1 MDMKEWLNGLRKAE
15 RKKAMPIL
23 SFPAV
28 QLMGISVRELIS
40 DSDRQAEGMQRIA
53 ERVDAAASVSLMDLS
68 VEAECFGSQIVV
80 SEDEVPTVKG
90 SIVSDLEE
98 VENLQIPPVG
108 AGRTDI
114 YIDAVRKAAE
124 KIQDRPVFAGM
135 IGPYSLAGRLLDVT
149 EIMFYCYDE
158 PEMVALLL
166 DKVTEFLISYGKAYK
181 ETGAHGIMLAEPL
194 AGLLSP
200 ALAEEFSAPYVK
212 RIVDA
217 LQDDRF
223 LVIYHNCGNSTIQMI
238 DSILDTGAAAYHFGN
253 AIDMAE
259 MLKHIPADTIAMG
272 NVDPAGQFRNG
283 TSESIRTATLS
294 LMEKCCT
301 YPNFVIS
308 SGCDIPPMAKWE
320 NIDAFFQAVADFMEN
335 KEFAYKKNRAEGAA
349 EETDVTVNGRILR
362 AAKGTTLGELLKK
375 EGLAMPCAG
384 MGRCGKCRVRAEG
397 RLSEPDAVEQQKLS
411 AKELSGNIRLACRTV
426 ILGPCQVE
434 WETERDME
442 IRLGDRASFGG
453 GEPLFDRLGAAV
465 DVGTTTLAAQLY
477 GKNGLLAQT
486 GLENPQKAYGADVI
500 SRVERSLAGEGEAL
514 KKAVCGGIGTLLDE
528 LAAHA
533 GVSAEQIDT
542 LVITGNT
549 SMLYLLTGRSPECL
563 SHAPFQADWLAGEWT
578 DGKALGLPCP
588 DARVYFPPCISAF
601 VGADITCAM
610 LHTGLGESAEPASCG
625 YRNQWGNRAES
636 GRGAVLL
643 FDGGGPG
650 L

>member
-90 SIVSDLEE
+90 SIVSDLED
-98 VENLQIPPVG
+98 VEKLQIPPVG

-114 YIDAVRKAAE
+114 YIDAVRKAVE
-124 KIQDRPVFAGM
+124 KIHDRPVFAGM

-181 ETGAHGIMLAEPL
+181 ETGANGIMLAEPL

-217 LQDDRF
+217 LQDDNF
-223 LVIYHNCGNSTIQMI
+223 LVIYHNCGNCTIQMI

-259 MLKHIPADTIAMG
+259 MMKHIPADTIAMG
-272 NVDPAGQFRNG
+272 NIDPAGQFRNG
-283 TSESIRTATLS
+283 TPESIRTATLE
-294 LMEKCCT
+294 LMEKCCS

-308 SGCDIPPMAKWE
+308 SGCDIPPMSKWE
-320 NIDAFFQAVADFMEN
+320 NIDAFFQAVSDF
-335 KEFAYKKNRAEGAA
+335 
-349 EETDVTVNGRILR
+349 
-362 AAKGTTLGELLKK
+362 
-375 EGLAMPCAG
+375 
-384 MGRCGKCRVRAEG
+384 
-397 RLSEPDAVEQQKLS
+397 
-411 AKELSGNIRLACRTV
+411 
-426 ILGPCQVE
+426 
-434 WETERDME
+434 
-442 IRLGDRASFGG
+442 
-453 GEPLFDRLGAAV
+453 
-465 DVGTTTLAAQLY
+465 Y
-477 GKNGLLAQT
+477 GK
-486 GLENPQKAYGADVI
+486 
-500 SRVERSLAGEGEAL
+500 
-514 KKAVCGGIGTLLDE
+514 
-528 LAAHA
+528 
-533 GVSAEQIDT
+533 
-542 LVITGNT
+542 
-549 SMLYLLTGRSPECL
+549 
-563 SHAPFQADWLAGEWT
+563 
-578 DGKALGLPCP
+578 
-588 DARVYFPPCISAF
+588 
-601 VGADITCAM
+601 
-610 LHTGLGESAEPASCG
+610 
-625 YRNQWGNRAES
+625 
-636 GRGAVLL
+636 
-643 FDGGGPG
+643 
-650 L
+650 